1 MRVIS
6 VRFQP
11 TGKLY
16 YFDPGEFDVQING
29 SVVVE
34 TEQGLE
40 MACVIVPPHEIG
52 DDQVFGTIKPII
64 RIATQKD
71 HETVQANQARQ
82 EEAMRIC
89 HEKIQNHQLEM
100 HLVRAEYAFS
110 GNKLTFFFTAD
121 GRVDFRELVKDL
133 AGVFKVRIELRQI
146 GVRDEARMIGGLGA
160 CGREVCCKSFL
171 RDFHPVS
178 IKMAKE
184 QSLSLNPTKISG
196 ICGRLMCC
204 LQYEQ
209 DCYTETRKRMPKIG
223 KMVTTPDGVG
233 VVIDH
238 HIVTECVKVRMR
250 LKDDT
255 FEMKEFPLAEVSEMA
270 APEKPKHNMD
280 MSIQG
285 TGEGNES

>member
-1 MRVIS
+1 MKVIS

-11 TGKLY
+11 AGKLY
-16 YFDPGEFDVQING
+16 YFSPGEYDVKIND
-29 SVVVE
+29 SVIVE
-34 TEQGLE
+34 TEQGME
-40 MACVIVPPHEIG
+40 MACVIAPPHEIG
-52 DDQVFGTIKPII
+52 DDQAFGAIKPLV
-64 RIATQKD
+64 RMATQKD
-71 HETVQANQARQ
+71 HDTIANNQNRQ

-89 HEKIQNHQLEM
+89 HEKIQNHQLDM

-133 AGVFKVRIELRQI
+133 ASVFRVRIELRQI

-184 QSLSLNPTKISG
+184 QNLSLNPTKISG

-209 DCYTETRKRMPKIG
+209 DCYVETRKRMPKIG
-223 KMVTTPDGVG
+223 KMVKTPDGVG
-233 VVIDH
+233 AVVDN
-238 HIVTECVKVRMR
+238 HIVMERVKVRMR

-255 FEMKEFPLAEVSEMA
+255 FEIREFPLTEISEIAMPKGDAEQ
-270 APEKPKHNMD
+270 EKKEKD
-280 MSIQG
+280 
-285 TGEGNES
+285 ES